1 VVASRTVALT
11 ACVKSRCRSRSI
23 SGADK
28 LAVAG
33 TATLKRGRKVLARGH
48 ARDGLLRLTSAKA
61 LAKGRYTLTV
71 TGLDANGRARTQR
84 AAVRIA

>member
-1 VVASRTVALT
+1 MVASRTVALT

-33 TATLKRGRKVLARGH
+33 TATLKRGGKVLARGH

-61 LAKGRYTLTV
+61 LAKGRYTLIV
-71 TGLDANGRARTQR
+71 TGLDANGKPRTQR
-84 AAVRIA
+84 ATVRIG